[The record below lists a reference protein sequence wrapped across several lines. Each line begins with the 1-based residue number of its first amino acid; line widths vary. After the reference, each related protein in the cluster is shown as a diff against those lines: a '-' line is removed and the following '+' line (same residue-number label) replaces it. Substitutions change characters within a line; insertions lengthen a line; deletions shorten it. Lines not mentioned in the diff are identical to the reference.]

1 MIGLITTLFVSIYH
15 LLWNFFLN
23 STSWNG
29 FRTRWCLPTGPLPL
43 FTRIIINMSTNMIT
57 RTATYL
63 SRPSSSRENNRP
75 CDVIS
80 SFFLINNFSTGGD
93 SPYRSFPHSKGNAL
107 NLGKKREEITF
118 NFTIP
123 SHELVVIYSGID
135 IKQLDKKKKGET
147 PPFRVS
153 VKRSKEARV
162 VYIGW
167 TTSARLH
174 VIMRGN

>member
-1 MIGLITTLFVSIYH
+1 M
-15 LLWNFFLN
+15 
-23 STSWNG
+23 
-29 FRTRWCLPTGPLPL
+29 
-43 FTRIIINMSTNMIT
+43 
-57 RTATYL
+57 
-63 SRPSSSRENNRP
+63 PSNRP
-75 CDVIS
+75 PPPFHANYYKYVYEYDYENSFVQPHICRARVRRARITVRAMLFLP
-80 SFFLINNFSTGGD
+80 FFLINNFSTGGD

-162 VYIGW
+162 VYIG
-167 TTSARLH
+167 
-174 VIMRGN
+174 